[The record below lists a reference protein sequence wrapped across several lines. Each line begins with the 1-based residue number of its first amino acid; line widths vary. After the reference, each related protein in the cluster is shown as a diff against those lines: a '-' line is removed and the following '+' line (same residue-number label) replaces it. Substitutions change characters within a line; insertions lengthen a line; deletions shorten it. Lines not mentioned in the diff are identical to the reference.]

1 MAYQALYR
9 TYRPTTF
16 DEMAGQKHIV
26 KTLEN
31 AVKQNKIAHAYLFC
45 GPRGTGKTS
54 TARILA
60 KAVNCQ
66 SDHAPCDEC
75 ESCIAI
81 NNGTHPDVI
90 ELDAASNNGV
100 DDVRDLIEKV
110 KYAPTNGKYK
120 IYIIDEVHMMS
131 TSGLNALLKTLE
143 EPPEYVIF
151 ILATTDPQ
159 KVLPTIISRC
169 QRFDFGKIDQ
179 EDMIARLEEVL
190 KQENITYDE
199 ESLRLISI
207 LAEGGMRDALSI
219 LDQCIAYSPGEVS
232 LDVINDIYGMT
243 TIDEKI
249 KLLGYVKEKDTINL
263 LQLYHAY
270 IAKGIDVKRFTI
282 DLVEV
287 LKETIIYK
295 RTKGEGYEFKSQKD
309 KLASLAELLD
319 EADCFRYID
328 VLLQTNEK
336 LKFATNANG
345 YFELC
350 LLQLTNDEVVTP
362 APVVVQ
368 QAPVTRAKAPATKAQ
383 PKVAK
388 VKATTLDMDF
398 ILSLLVKASKPQ
410 REIISQKF
418 NELSQFYTDKS
429 YQAAAHWLAS
439 AKIVAADD
447 DSFILVSFGHD
458 GEANIVNA
466 DDHKEQVVRLM
477 KALLGSER
485 MVFAISAAY
494 QAQVIDEF
502 RNRAAA
508 KTLPAPAVIDVLR
521 ISEENPI
528 DDAVDKLSPI
538 FGNLLEVEED

>member
-26 KTLEN
+26 KTLQN

-120 IYIIDEVHMMS
+120 IYIIDEVHMMT

-179 EDMIARLEEVL
+179 EDIVTRLEEVL
-190 KQENITYDE
+190 KRENVQYDA
-199 ESLRLISI
+199 ESLHMISV

-219 LDQCIAYSPGEVS
+219 LDQCIAFSPDVVNV
-232 LDVINDIYGMT
+232 DVINEIYGMT

-249 KLLGYVKEKDTINL
+249 RLLSYVQNKDTINL
-263 LQLYHAY
+263 LKLYHEY
-270 IAKGIDVKRFTI
+270 IAKGIDVKRFTL
-282 DLVEV
+282 DLVDV

-295 RTKGEGYEFKSQKD
+295 RTNGEGYEFKNQKD
-309 KLASLAELLD
+309 KLAELSNMLN
-319 EADCFRYID
+319 ESSCFHNID
-328 VLLQTNEK
+328 VLLETNEK

-350 LLQLTNDEVVTP
+350 LLQLTNDE
-362 APVVVQ
+362 PVY
-368 QAPVTRAKAPATKAQ
+368 QAPVTSKQVTVTKSAPVESKPKAEKAKS
-383 PKVAK
+383 VSF
-388 VKATTLDMDF
+388 DMDF
-398 ILSLLVKASKPQ
+398 ILSLLVKGNKQQ
-410 REIISQKF
+410 REIISGRF
-418 NELSQFYTDKS
+418 NELSQYYIDKN
-429 YQAAAHWLAS
+429 YQSAAHWLSS
-439 AKIVAADD
+439 AKIIAADE
-447 DSFILVSFGHD
+447 DSFILVSFIHD

-466 DDHKEQVVRLM
+466 EDHKEQIVRLM
-477 KALLGSER
+477 KELLGSER

-494 QAQVIDEF
+494 QAKAIEEF
-502 RNRAAA
+502 RSRATS
-508 KTLPAPAVIDVLR
+508 KTLPAPAVIEVMRIKEDVA
-521 ISEENPI
+521 E
-528 DDAVDKLSPI
+528 DAVDKLAPI
-538 FGNLLEVEED
+538 FGNMLEVEED